1 MPDDIP
7 FADLI
12 RHMRAGDQDA
22 AAELVRRYEPE
33 VRTQLRLWL
42 LRRPAPLRRVLDSMD
57 ICQSVLASF
66 FVRAVVGQY
75 ELDRPEQLVALLIGM
90 ARNKLS
96 EQAKYH
102 QSQRRDVRRVRA
114 QTLEPSEVAAV
125 GDSPSEI
132 VAGQELLNQVR
143 HHLSQEERQLVELR
157 AEGLG
162 WVAVAARLG
171 GTPEGRRK
179 QLARAVDRAFQELGL
194 AG

>member
-1 MPDDIP
+1 
-7 FADLI
+7 
-12 RHMRAGDQDA
+12 
-22 AAELVRRYEPE
+22 
-33 VRTQLRLWL
+33 
-42 LRRPAPLRRVLDSMD
+42 MD

-75 ELDRPEQLVALLIGM
+75 DLDRPEQLVGLLIGM

-96 EQAKYH
+96 EKAKYH

-114 QTLEPSEVAAV
+114 QTLEPGEVAAA

-132 VAGQELLNQVR
+132 VAGQELLNEVR
-143 HHLSQEERQLVELR
+143 RRLSAEERQLVDLR

-162 WVAVAARLG
+162 WVAVAARVG
-171 GTPEGRRK
+171 GTAEGRRK
-179 QLARAVDRAFQELGL
+179 QLARAIDRACQELGV